1 MQQQKWFE
9 RDKKRGR
16 EEEGEKR
23 EREGEARRGG
33 IGGQNEWAKFLLQNF
48 SCPLFSFGN

>member
-16 EEEGEKR
+16 EEGVKKKITANKN
-23 EREGEARRGG
+23 ARR
-33 IGGQNEWAKFLLQNF
+33 EKKK
-48 SCPLFSFGN
+48 